1 MNVKTDVSDIKS
13 VEVKVN
19 GQNLKT
25 AIEEM
30 TGLVALCNGNGA
42 VEEVQGV
49 NPSETGLVGNDQIT
63 VLPGGDSAGNSA
75 CE

>member
-1 MNVKTDVSDIKS
+1 MYLTSANAETVSLAY
-13 VEVKVN
+13 